1 MSSRNSCWRLP
12 APVPHLIPAPRRRL
26 QAVGTTLAFWLFT
39 FAFCLP
45 LQAWGPHGEI
55 TQAAL
60 DTLAP
65 DDALLKHLGTNAPKL
80 VHYCWLGDYR
90 RTPYDRDGEFFYAD
104 DYLLFPGMERH
115 LDHLVPEVK
124 RTYEPFFRRALQALR
139 TETPLNAARWIG
151 SLLHFVEDTGSPPHS
166 AEIRGDVH
174 SKMENWVDAKLIRL
188 PRYRPQLLGD
198 TEEKALAGFLRR
210 MDGLIAYS
218 KERGDRCR
226 PLVLANKRAEVE
238 PIVLES
244 ALETSRVV
252 ADLLHTL
259 ARVVPASSGSSTTQL
274 GGISLHDSEK
284 SRIPVKMVLLGTP
297 YSTLSHDYN
306 APFRNLPPG
315 EYTRVAYRDG
325 FLSHQSSE
333 TVRRLEHDAAFEK
346 VTFTVI
352 ETASS
357 HSPPSLVRNPNFG
370 IQWLSKGSPDC
381 WYPTKVAWEGDLIP
395 LKVGVRYT
403 LRLNWQDK
411 PGDGDVVLRFRPNTH
426 PGLPVVD
433 SAPFKPGTIEH
444 TFIGADKMTWAQI
457 LIRTTNA
464 PTTLLK
470 SVAITPVQ

>member
-1 MSSRNSCWRLP
+1 MPFMP
-12 APVPHLIPAPRRRL
+12 APLPVSASLEGQACSRRFR
-26 QAVGTTLAFWLFT
+26 ARTGLAFFLWHVCGL
-39 FAFCLP
+39 LP
-45 LQAWGPHGEI
+45 IFAWGPHGEI

-60 DTLAP
+60 DALAP

-80 VHYCWLGDYR
+80 VHYCWMGDYR
-90 RTPYDRDGEFFYAD
+90 RTPYERQGEFFYAD

-124 RTYEPFFRRALQALR
+124 RTYEPYFRRALQALR

-174 SKMENWVDAKLIRL
+174 GKMENWVDAKLIHL
-188 PRYRPQLLGD
+188 PGYRPQLLGD
-198 TEEKALAGFLRR
+198 TEEKALTGFLRR

-226 PLVLANKRAEVE
+226 PLVLADKRAEVE

-259 ARVVPASSGSSTTQL
+259 GRLVPQSADWPPTLGFRIGPVGNPRLPIRVVLQ
-274 GGISLHDSEK
+274 
-284 SRIPVKMVLLGTP
+284 GTK
-297 YSTLSHDYN
+297 YSTVWDAQGKNLLRGL
-306 APFRNLPPG
+306 PFG
-315 EYTRVAYRDG
+315 KYTVTAFRDG
-325 FLSHQSSE
+325 HWRVEHEVEVTE
-333 TVRRLEHDAAFEK
+333 TSGIGGGDFYQAHWA
-346 VTFTVI
+346 
-352 ETASS
+352 
-357 HSPPSLVRNPNFG
+357 PNLVRNSDFE
-370 IQWLSKGSPDC
+370 IRWLTKDAPDC
-381 WYPTKVAWEGDLIP
+381 WYPTKTAWEGDLIP
-395 LKVGVRYT
+395 LKDGTRYT

-411 PGDGDVVLRFRPNTH
+411 PGDGDVILRFRQNTH

-433 SAPFKPGTIEH
+433 SAPFKPGTAEH
-444 TFIGADKMTWAQI
+444 AFTGSDKMKWAQI

-464 PTTLLK
+464 PTTLLR
-470 SVAITPVQ
+470 SVAITPEP

>member
-1 MSSRNSCWRLP
+1 M
-12 APVPHLIPAPRRRL
+12 
-26 QAVGTTLAFWLFT
+26 LAFCLFT
-39 FAFCLP
+39 FSFCLP

-60 DTLAP
+60 DALSP

-90 RTPYDRDGEFFYAD
+90 RTPYERQGEFFYAD

-124 RTYEPFFRRALQALR
+124 RTYEPYFRRALQALR

-174 SKMENWVDAKLIRL
+174 GKMENWVDAKLIRL
-188 PRYRPQLLGD
+188 PGYRPQLLGD

-226 PLVLANKRAEVE
+226 PLVLADKRAEVE

-259 ARVVPASSGSSTTQL
+259 GKLVQNAVGSQVFNFEMAVVPRGNPRL
-274 GGISLHDSEK
+274 PIKVVLH
-284 SRIPVKMVLLGTP
+284 GTP
-297 YSTLSHDYN
+297 FSTLCEGEGRTS
-306 APFRNLPPG
+306 FRNLPPNLYTMRAFADG
-315 EYTRVAYRDG
+315 EEGNGTSQTLKVAPAG
-325 FLSHQSSE
+325 LGG
-333 TVRRLEHDAAFEK
+333 TIGL
-346 VTFTVI
+346 TFSDTNAMPNLI
-352 ETASS
+352 
-357 HSPPSLVRNPNFG
+357 RNPRFV
-370 IQWLSKGSPDC
+370 ISWLKVSAPDC
-381 WYPTKVAWEGDLIP
+381 WYPTKTAWEGDLIP
-395 LKVGVRYT
+395 LKDGARYT
-403 LRLNWQDK
+403 LRLNWQAQ
-411 PGDGDVVLRFRPNTH
+411 PGPGDVVLRFRPNTH

-433 SAPFKPGTIEH
+433 SAPFKPGTTEH
-444 TFIGADKMTWAQI
+444 AFTGSDKLKWAQI

-470 SVAITPVQ
+470 GVAITPE

>member
-1 MSSRNSCWRLP
+1 MQSMS
-12 APVPHLIPAPRRRL
+12 APQPFSTETRAQTCFRRPRART
-26 QAVGTTLAFWLFT
+26 GW
-39 FAFCLP
+39 AFCLFT
-45 LQAWGPHGEI
+45 LCFCLRALAWGPHGEI

-60 DTLAP
+60 DALSP

-80 VHYCWLGDYR
+80 VHYCWMGDFR
-90 RTPYDRDGEFFYAD
+90 RTPFERQGEFFYAD

-124 RTYEPFFRRALQALR
+124 RTYEPYFRRALQALR

-166 AEIRGDVH
+166 AEIRGDMH
-174 SKMENWVDAKLIRL
+174 SKMENWVDAKLIHL
-188 PRYRPQLLGD
+188 PGYRPQLLGD

-226 PLVLANKRAEVE
+226 PLVLADKRAEVE

-259 ARVVPASSGSSTTQL
+259 GRLVPIHERLSQIHFHIG
-274 GGISLHDSEK
+274 
-284 SRIPVKMVLLGTP
+284 PVGNPRLPIKIVLLGTK
-297 YSTLSHDYN
+297 YSTLQSDDSKYIFN
-306 APFRNLPPG
+306 QLPLG
-315 EYTRVAYRDG
+315 RYTRIAFRDG
-325 FLSHQSSE
+325 HWRVQHEVEVTE
-333 TVRRLEHDAAFEK
+333 TSGIGAAMYSQDHW
-346 VTFTVI
+346 
-352 ETASS
+352 A
-357 HSPPSLVRNPNFG
+357 PNLVRNSAFE
-370 IQWLSKGSPDC
+370 IRWLTKDAPDC
-381 WYPTKVAWEGDLIP
+381 WYPTKTAWEGDLIP
-395 LKVGVRYT
+395 LQVGARYT

-411 PGDGDVVLRFRPNTH
+411 PGDGDVVLRFRQNINL
-426 PGLPVVD
+426 GLPPVD
-433 SAPFKPGTIEH
+433 APFKPGTTYH
-444 TFIGADKMTWAQI
+444 VFTGSDKMKWAQI

-470 SVAITPVQ
+470 SVAITPEE

>member
-1 MSSRNSCWRLP
+1 MSSSLPCRRLP
-12 APVPHLIPAPRRRL
+12 TAAPHPVSAPRRRL
-26 QAVGTTLAFWLFT
+26 QVAGTTLAFCLFT

-45 LQAWGPHGEI
+45 LRAWGPHGEI

-60 DTLAP
+60 DALAP
-65 DDALLKHLGTNAPKL
+65 DDAILKHLGTNAPKL

-90 RTPYDRDGEFFYAD
+90 RTPYERQGEFFYAD

-124 RTYEPFFRRALQALR
+124 RTYEPYFRRALQALR

-174 SKMENWVDAKLIRL
+174 SKMENWVDQKLIHL
-188 PRYRPQLLGD
+188 PGYRPQLLGD

-226 PLVLANKRAEVE
+226 PLVLADKRAEVE

-259 ARVVPASSGSSTTQL
+259 GKLHAAQRPSGGSLSGSPEYVLRPQQGL
-274 GGISLHDSEK
+274 ERLPGK
-284 SRIPVKMVLLGTP
+284 VVLLGTS
-297 YSTLSHDYN
+297 YSTHTDERGRFE
-306 APFRNLPPG
+306 FRGLPPG
-315 EYTRVAYRDG
+315 RYEPAVVFGGVGLPHSAGQVHAGKHT
-325 FLSHQSSE
+325 
-333 TVRRLEHDAAFEK
+333 
-346 VTFTVI
+346 
-352 ETASS
+352 TADMMT
-357 HSPPSLVRNPNFG
+357 PGMTGTGLVRNPSFTVRWTSANRPEG
-370 IQWLSKGSPDC
+370 
-381 WYPTKVAWEGDLIP
+381 WYQGKEVWEGDLIP
-395 LKVGVRYT
+395 LKDGARYT

-411 PGDGDVVLRFRPNTH
+411 PSLGDVVLRFRPNTH

-433 SAPFKPGTIEH
+433 SAPFKPGTTEH
-444 TFIGADKMTWAQI
+444 AFTGSDKMKWAQI

-470 SVAITPVQ
+470 SVALTPEK

>member
-1 MSSRNSCWRLP
+1 MSSRNSCRRLP
-12 APVPHLIPAPRRRL
+12 AAVPRPVHASRRRFRIAGTAL
-26 QAVGTTLAFWLFT
+26 AVCLLTLAL
-39 FAFCLP
+39 CLP
-45 LQAWGPHGEI
+45 LRAWGPHGEI

-65 DDALLKHLGTNAPKL
+65 DGALLKHLGTNAPKL

-90 RTPYDRDGEFFYAD
+90 RTPYERQGEFFYAD

-115 LDHLVPEVK
+115 VDHLVPEVK
-124 RTYEPFFRRALQALR
+124 RTYEPYFRRALQALR

-174 SKMENWVDAKLIRL
+174 GKMENWVDAKLIHL
-188 PRYRPQLLGD
+188 PGYRPQLLGD

-226 PLVLANKRAEVE
+226 PLVLADKRAEVE

-259 ARVVPASSGSSTTQL
+259 GRIHPLAPFGTLEFRSSIEVGPAGNARL
-274 GGISLHDSEK
+274 
-284 SRIPVKMVLLGTP
+284 PVKLVVQGTR
-297 YSTLSHDYN
+297 YSTLVDPDNTY
-306 APFRNLPPG
+306 RLLNLKPG
-315 EYTRVAYRDG
+315 NYEMLAFRDG
-325 FLSHQSSE
+325 SEPMGHKVRVQSDG
-333 TVRRLEHDAAFEK
+333 RPAILD
-346 VTFTVI
+346 I
-352 ETASS
+352 
-357 HSPPSLVRNPNFG
+357 SPPSPPLAPHLARNLVRNSEFS
-370 IQWLSKGSPDC
+370 IQWLKVGSPDC
-381 WYPTKVAWEGDLIP
+381 WYPTKTAWEGDLIP
-395 LKVGVRYT
+395 LKDGARYT
-403 LRLNWQDK
+403 LRLNWQAQ
-411 PGDGDVVLRFRPNTH
+411 PGPGDVVLRFRPNTH

-433 SAPFKPGTIEH
+433 TAPFKPGTTGHAFTGTE
-444 TFIGADKMTWAQI
+444 KMKWAQI

-470 SVAITPVQ
+470 SVALTPE

>member
-1 MSSRNSCWRLP
+1 MP
-12 APVPHLIPAPRRRL
+12 APAVLPVKSEIQAASHRRL
-26 QAVGTTLAFWLFT
+26 APAFL
-39 FAFCLP
+39 AFCL
-45 LQAWGPHGEI
+45 LTFALGLRAIAWGPHGEI

-60 DTLAP
+60 DALGP

-90 RTPYDRDGEFFYAD
+90 RMPYERQGEFFYAD
-104 DYLLFPGMERH
+104 DYLLFPGMDRH

-124 RTYEPFFRRALQALR
+124 RTYEPYFRRALQALR

-188 PRYRPQLLGD
+188 PGYRPQLLGD

-226 PLVLANKRAEVE
+226 PLVLADKRAEVE

-259 ARVVPASSGSSTTQL
+259 GKKAGIRRVGMPYSLNIGPAGNPRL
-274 GGISLHDSEK
+274 PAKVVILN
-284 SRIPVKMVLLGTP
+284 TP
-297 YSTLSHDYN
+297 YSTLAAEDGTYRFTGLPLLGNHWVVAFRDGNQSSRLMIRFELAKPDFVLEIGDPQVPSPPSH
-306 APFRNLPPG
+306 PRNLVRNSDF
-315 EYTRVAYRDG
+315 RV
-325 FLSHQSSE
+325 QW
-333 TVRRLEHDAAFEK
+333 LEHDA
-346 VTFTVI
+346 T
-352 ETASS
+352 
-357 HSPPSLVRNPNFG
+357 
-370 IQWLSKGSPDC
+370 DC
-381 WYPTKVAWEGDLIP
+381 WYPTKTAWEGDLVP
-395 LKVGVRYT
+395 LKDGARYT
-403 LRLNWQDK
+403 LRLNWQAQ
-411 PGDGDVVLRFRPNTH
+411 PGPGDVVLRFRQNTNL
-426 PGLPVVD
+426 GLPPVD
-433 SAPFKPGTIEH
+433 AAFKPGTTEH
-444 TFIGADKMTWAQI
+444 AFTGSDKLKWAQI
-457 LIRTTNA
+457 LIRTTNS

-470 SVAITPVQ
+470 SVAITPEP

>member
-1 MSSRNSCWRLP
+1 MFILP
-12 APVPHLIPAPRRRL
+12 
-26 QAVGTTLAFWLFT
+26 
-39 FAFCLP
+39 FAFCLTAS
-45 LQAWGPHGEI
+45 AWGPHGEI

-60 DTLAP
+60 DALGP

-90 RTPYDRDGEFFYAD
+90 RMPYERQGEFFYAD

-188 PRYRPQLLGD
+188 PGYRPQLLGD

-226 PLVLANKRAEVE
+226 PLVLADKRAEVE

-252 ADLLHTL
+252 ADLLRTL
-259 ARVVPASSGSSTTQL
+259 GELFPKPPYKHNSIRGTVFSDGRPLRTTQ
-274 GGISLHDSEK
+274 GGPIRVL
-284 SRIPVKMVLLGTP
+284 LLGTTH
-297 YSTLSHDYN
+297 STLADSNGDFVFTGLDEGDYKMVFMHPTLLAGITN
-306 APFRNLPPG
+306 
-315 EYTRVAYRDG
+315 V
-325 FLSHQSSE
+325 S
-333 TVRRLEHDAAFEK
+333 TVREFD
-346 VTFTVI
+346 
-352 ETASS
+352 
-357 HSPPSLVRNPNFG
+357 SLMPLPFLPAKLTSANLLRNPAFAVY
-370 IQWLSKGSPDC
+370 WLAKNHPDA
-381 WYPTKVAWEGDLIP
+381 WYPTKTAWEGDLIP
-395 LKVGVRYT
+395 LKDGARYT
-403 LRLNWQDK
+403 LRLNWQAQ
-411 PGDGDVVLRFRPNTH
+411 PGPGDVVLRFRPNTH

-433 SAPFKPGTIEH
+433 TAPFKPGTAEH
-444 TFIGADKMTWAQI
+444 TFTGSDKMKWAQI

-464 PTTLLK
+464 PTTLLL
-470 SVAITPVQ
+470 SVALTPEP

>member
-1 MSSRNSCWRLP
+1 MQTMP
-12 APVPHLIPAPRRRL
+12 APADFSARPRSLVSPCRARAWTAL
-26 QAVGTTLAFWLFT
+26 VVCLFT
-39 FAFCLP
+39 FSFCLSA
-45 LQAWGPHGEI
+45 LAWGPHGEI

-60 DTLAP
+60 DALSP
-65 DDALLKHLGTNAPKL
+65 DDALLKHLGINAPKL
-80 VHYCWLGDYR
+80 IHYCWMGDYR
-90 RTPYDRDGEFFYAD
+90 RTPYERQGEFFYAD

-124 RTYEPFFRRALQALR
+124 RTYEPYFRRALQALR

-174 SKMENWVDAKLIRL
+174 SKMENWVDAKLIHL
-188 PRYRPQLLGD
+188 PGYRPQLLGD

-238 PIVLES
+238 PIVLDS

-252 ADLLHTL
+252 ADLLHTIGML
-259 ARVVPASSGSSTTQL
+259 VPVPPSGVVPYRSL
-274 GGISLHDSEK
+274 GNPHIQSAGN
-284 SRIPVKMVLLGTP
+284 SRLPIKLVLLGTRF
-297 YSTLSHDYN
+297 STLCGDDSIRSL
-306 APFRNLPPG
+306 ANLPLG
-315 EYTRVAYRDG
+315 KQTIVAFRDG
-325 FLSHQSSE
+325 HWQIRHE
-333 TVRRLEHDAAFEK
+333 LEVVPDAVSGVPAIFSDDR
-346 VTFTVI
+346 
-352 ETASS
+352 A
-357 HSPPSLVRNPNFG
+357 PNLVRNSAFE
-370 IQWLSKGSPDC
+370 IRWLSKDAPDC
-381 WYPTKVAWEGDLIP
+381 WYPTKTAWEGDLIP
-395 LKVGVRYT
+395 LKDGARYT

-433 SAPFKPGTIEH
+433 TAPFKPGTTEH
-444 TFIGADKMTWAQI
+444 AFTGSDKMKWAQI

-470 SVAITPVQ
+470 SIALTPEQ

>member
-1 MSSRNSCWRLP
+1 MP
-12 APVPHLIPAPRRRL
+12 APAVLPVKSEI
-26 QAVGTTLAFWLFT
+26 QAVSHRKLAPAFL
-39 FAFCLP
+39 AFCL
-45 LQAWGPHGEI
+45 LTFALGLRAIAWGPHGEI

-60 DTLAP
+60 DVLGP

-90 RTPYDRDGEFFYAD
+90 RMPYERQGEFFYAD

-124 RTYEPFFRRALQALR
+124 RTYEPYFRRALQALR

-188 PRYRPQLLGD
+188 PGYRPQLLGD

-226 PLVLANKRAEVE
+226 PLVLADKRAEVE

-252 ADLLHTL
+252 ADLLKTL
-259 ARVVPASSGSSTTQL
+259 GKFADTARSHSNRFLPSVRIEDSGNPRLPIKVAIIGTPFSTMANLDGTYQL
-274 GGISLHDSEK
+274 GDL
-284 SRIPVKMVLLGTP
+284 PVGR
-297 YSTLSHDYN
+297 YS
-306 APFRNLPPG
+306 F
-315 EYTRVAYRDG
+315 VAFRDG
-325 FLSHQSSE
+325 DP
-333 TVRRLEHDAAFEK
+333 VRTTERVEPNGFRTILD
-346 VTFTVI
+346 I
-352 ETASS
+352 GSPGIPR
-357 HSPPSLVRNPNFG
+357 PPSEAKNLVRNPEFS
-370 IQWLSKGSPDC
+370 IQWLKAGSPDC
-381 WYPTKVAWEGDLIP
+381 WYPTKTAWEGDLVP
-395 LKVGVRYT
+395 LKDGARYA
-403 LRLNWQDK
+403 LRLNWQAQ
-411 PGDGDVVLRFRPNTH
+411 PGPGDVVLRFRQNTNL
-426 PGLPVVD
+426 GLPPVD
-433 SAPFKPGTIEH
+433 AAFKPGTAEH
-444 TFIGADKMTWAQI
+444 AFTGSEKMKWAQI
-457 LIRTTNA
+457 LIRTTNS

-470 SVAITPVQ
+470 SVAITPEP

>member
-1 MSSRNSCWRLP
+1 MP
-12 APVPHLIPAPRRRL
+12 APAVLPVKSEI
-26 QAVGTTLAFWLFT
+26 QAVSQRKLAPAFL
-39 FAFCLP
+39 AFCL
-45 LQAWGPHGEI
+45 LTFALGLRAIAWGPHGEI

-60 DTLAP
+60 DALGP

-90 RTPYDRDGEFFYAD
+90 RMPYERQGEFFYAD

-124 RTYEPFFRRALQALR
+124 RTYEPYFRRALQALR

-188 PRYRPQLLGD
+188 PGYRPQLLGD

-226 PLVLANKRAEVE
+226 PLVLADKRSEVE

-259 ARVVPASSGSSTTQL
+259 GKLYRQPPYKHDSIRGTVFTDGHRLRPTL
-274 GGISLHDSEK
+274 GGPV
-284 SRIPVKMVLLGTP
+284 RILLLGTT
-297 YSTLSHDYN
+297 YSTFADSEGLFEFTGLDAGDHKMVFLHSS
-306 APFRNLPPG
+306 L
-315 EYTRVAYRDG
+315 VAG
-325 FLSHQSSE
+325 ITNVS
-333 TVRRLEHDAAFEK
+333 TVREFDSLLWLPFLPAK
-346 VTFTVI
+346 VTSANLI
-352 ETASS
+352 
-357 HSPPSLVRNPNFG
+357 RNPDFATY
-370 IQWLSKGSPDC
+370 WLSKDAPDC
-381 WYPTKVAWEGDLIP
+381 WYPTKTAWEGDLVP
-395 LKVGVRYT
+395 LKVGTRYT
-403 LRLNWQDK
+403 LRLNWQPK
-411 PGDGDVVLRFRPNTH
+411 PGDGDVVLRFRQNTNL
-426 PGLPVVD
+426 GLPPVD
-433 SAPFKPGTIEH
+433 AAFKPGTTEH
-444 TFIGADKMTWAQI
+444 AFTGSDKLKWAQI
-457 LIRTTNA
+457 LIRTTNS

-470 SVAITPVQ
+470 SVAITPEP